1 MIGFRD
7 FALQILNSSRNS
19 SMSGG
24 AARMSGKPT
33 GSGWWVT
40 FFLTVLVVFFI
51 KAFLI
56 YFTYNLVVPRVLESM
71 NVTGWERFRE
81 ISYWD
86 ALLLMIL
93 VNNLTN

>member
-7 FALQILNSSRNS
+7 LAQQFLNSRNN
-19 SMSGG
+19 MSGG
-24 AARMSGKPT
+24 ARMNGKAGST
-33 GSGWWVT
+33 GGSWWVT
-40 FFLTVLVVFFI
+40 LFLTVVLVFFV

-56 YFTYNLVVPRVLESM
+56 YFTYNMVVPRLMQSM
-71 NVTGWERFRE
+71 NVTGWERFQE

-86 ALLLMIL
+86 ALLFMIL